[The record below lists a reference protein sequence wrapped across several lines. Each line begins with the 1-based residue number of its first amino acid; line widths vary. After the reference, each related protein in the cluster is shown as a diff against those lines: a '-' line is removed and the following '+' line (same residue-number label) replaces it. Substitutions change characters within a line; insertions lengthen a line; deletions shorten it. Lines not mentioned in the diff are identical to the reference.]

1 METILLGSSTG
12 SESKSDPP
20 NPTSAGWAS
29 AVFGRGWVL
38 GKKAAIAGAAIMA
51 TPIVVPPLL
60 LFSTVGAAL
69 AVPFGVYFASLA
81 CTDRLMRSLLPP
93 IYPELPQKVDDE
105 DEFVEAVEETKS
117 NQALEEDEEKPTE
130 EEEVGEGR
138 EVEEERTPS
147 REVEIEE
154 HDSSLETVGVTKS
167 TNLLEEEEPKAE
179 EVQVQVQ
186 VDVID
191 ATQSATG
198 GSVFLVADV
207 IQKEEKSGAV
217 KVFDEML
224 VLTEETG
231 DGVERVVIV
240 EGKEVSTNNEVQ
252 ESSFDVVAVAAM
264 ETEEGENEV
273 IEVASISSEYA
284 SAVADDESRSS
295 IDHVEDAK
303 DANSVVGVET
313 ENSKPSN
320 VRKSFGNNSMQCEQ
334 LWVIKLLPLH
344 PWQMS

>member
-1 METILLGSSTG
+1 METMLLGSSTG
-12 SESKSDPP
+12 SESESDPP

-29 AVFGRGWVL
+29 AVLGRGWVL
-38 GKKAAIAGAAIMA
+38 GKKAAIAGAAMMA
-51 TPIVVPPLL
+51 APVVVPPLL

-117 NQALEEDEEKPTE
+117 NQALEEDEEKPMD
-130 EEEVGEGR
+130 EEEVWEGR

-147 REVEIEE
+147 REVHIEE

-179 EVQVQVQ
+179 EVQVQV
-186 VDVID
+186 DVID
-191 ATQSATG
+191 TTQSATG

-207 IQKEEKSGAV
+207 IQKEENSGAV

-320 VRKSFGNNSMQCEQ
+320 GFLQ
-334 LWVIKLLPLH
+334 
-344 PWQMS
+344 